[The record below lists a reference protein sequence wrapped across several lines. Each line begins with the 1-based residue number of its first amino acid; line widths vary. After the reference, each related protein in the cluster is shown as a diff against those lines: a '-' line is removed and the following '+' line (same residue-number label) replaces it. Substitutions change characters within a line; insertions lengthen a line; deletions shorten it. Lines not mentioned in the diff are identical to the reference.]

1 MNKSDNN
8 ERWGGFTDGS
18 DLKSELQASDFISPK
33 QKLEKLKM
41 SNVTTTTSNENNP
54 VLVNS
59 IIAYTLSEV
68 FIHFTFHS
76 FYVA

>member
-18 DLKSELQASDFISPK
+18 DLKSELQANDFISPK

-41 SNVTTTTSNENNP
+41 SNVTTTTSNENNQ
-54 VLVNS
+54 VLVTTKK
-59 IIAYTLSEV
+59 IEYTINLRVSFISF
-68 FIHFTFHS
+68 FIHS
-76 FYVA
+76 I